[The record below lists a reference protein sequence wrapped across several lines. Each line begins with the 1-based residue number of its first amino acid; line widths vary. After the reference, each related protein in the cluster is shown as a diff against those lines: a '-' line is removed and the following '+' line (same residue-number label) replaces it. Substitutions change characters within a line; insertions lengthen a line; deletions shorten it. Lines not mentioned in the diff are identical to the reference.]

1 MVHYQQ
7 FIAYN
12 KPVVRNNQII
22 FATQKLLGQIYLI
35 FNLMKLYHGSPNS
48 FDTIRKSQAQ
58 AGDGIKVPDDE
69 LLNAIYL
76 TPNYEFAL
84 AIASMPKGATDID
97 EATRTIKFENPEAF
111 DPEKEVYV
119 YEIDSE
125 AIPKENLKEVDELQI
140 AVLNIPELKPSMKH
154 IHKAGDVEKY
164 YEIKR
169 EVKEVKNETKLSPEF
184 KIK

>member
-1 MVHYQQ
+1 
-7 FIAYN
+7 
-12 KPVVRNNQII
+12 
-22 FATQKLLGQIYLI
+22 
-35 FNLMKLYHGSPNS
+35 MKLYHGSPNS
-48 FDTIRKSQAQ
+48 FDTIRKSQAR

-84 AIASMPKGATDID
+84 AIASMPEGAADID
-97 EATRTIKFENPEAF
+97 EATRTIKFEKTEAF
-111 DPEKEVYV
+111 DPEKEVYI

-125 AIPKENLKEVDELQI
+125 SIPKENLKEVDELQV
-140 AVLNIPELKPSMKH
+140 AVLNTSELKPTMKH

-164 YEIKR
+164 YEIKKEAR
-169 EVKEVKNETKLSPEF
+169 EVKNETQLPLEF